1 MILHHAGYGT
11 LLQPAQCIVVSAWCL
26 VSTVLSPGQL
36 LRVEAEGRAEVSWL
50 ALDRPREGV
59 QLQDRVAHSVLYC
72 TVLYCAV
79 LYCTVLYCTILYLM
93 NSEGV
98 TCLSTLP
105 PVLYFLMICLAR
117 HRHLANRG
125 VKTISLFTI
134 FREGDWS
141 LLKAST
147 FTHTHKI

>member
-11 LLQPAQCIVVSAWCL
+11 LLQPVQCIVVSAWCL

-72 TVLYCAV
+72 TVLR
-79 LYCTVLYCTILYLM
+79 CTVLYCTCSRGWLPSSPGFS
-93 NSEGV
+93 SEAGAEAGSKKG
-98 TCLSTLP
+98 LGP
-105 PVLYFLMICLAR
+105 PWPPPISFANWNMVSSAINIV
-117 HRHLANRG
+117 HRGSNM
-125 VKTISLFTI
+125 
-134 FREGDWS
+134 
-141 LLKAST
+141 
-147 FTHTHKI
+147 

>member
-11 LLQPAQCIVVSAWCL
+11 LLQPVQCIVVSAWCL

-72 TVLYCAV
+72 TA
-79 LYCTVLYCTILYLM
+79 LYCTVLYLQQGVAPQQPGLQQRGRGRGGVE
-93 NSEGV
+93 EGLGAAV
-98 TCLSTLP
+98 AATHQLCELE
-105 PVLYFLMICLAR
+105 Y
-117 HRHLANRG
+117 G
-125 VKTISLFTI
+125 VQC
-134 FREGDWS
+134 D
-141 LLKAST
+141 
-147 FTHTHKI
+147 